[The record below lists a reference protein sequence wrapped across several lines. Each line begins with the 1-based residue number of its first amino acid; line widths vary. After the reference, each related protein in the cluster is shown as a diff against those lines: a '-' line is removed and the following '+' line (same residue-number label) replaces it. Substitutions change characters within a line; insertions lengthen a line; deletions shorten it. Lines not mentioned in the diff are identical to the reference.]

1 MVADDKN
8 HRPLKGA
15 HKDRI
20 TSGCLL
26 PWSRIR
32 VEGKQRNHCENQESR
47 GVGVVRRPPRM
58 QTLLQTS
65 SWTSRGCVEEA
76 LLPTELMRTEWS
88 TAAFS
93 RWGLQFAKL
102 E

>member
-8 HRPLKGA
+8 HQSLKGA

-20 TSGCLL
+20 TSGCPL

-32 VEGKQRNHCENQESR
+32 VEGKQRNHCENQKR
-47 GVGVVRRPPRM
+47 GGSGLSGDPQM

-88 TAAFS
+88 TVGFS